1 MEQKYFQRPFD
12 VRSYECDFKGRLYP
26 LSLFNYMQELASTHA
41 DRLGSSVQK
50 LMQQKMTWVLS
61 RLHLKINKMT
71 GWGESVTGRTW
82 PSGRYGKYA
91 LRDFEFFDQTGGTMA
106 VGTSSWMVIDLDKRQ
121 PLKLDQIFTTDV
133 SLEKRALEDDF
144 PALPE
149 ITNSENECKFA
160 VRFADLDL
168 NRHVNHVSYIAWA
181 LESLPQPILFR
192 YFPVE
197 IEVSYRKEVFLGDQV
212 ICKLQS
218 IPGTDSLSY
227 IHQLYLEKNEQEIA
241 RLRSRWE

>member
-1 MEQKYFQRPFD
+1 MKQKYFQRQFD
-12 VRSYECDFKGRLYP
+12 VRGYECDFKGRLHP
-26 LSLFNYMQELASTHA
+26 LSLFNFMQELASTHA
-41 DRLGSSVQK
+41 DQLGFSVQK

-61 RLHLKINKMT
+61 RLHLKINKPIL
-71 GWGESVTGRTW
+71 WSEILTGRTW
-82 PSGRYGKYA
+82 PSGRSGKYA
-91 LRDFEFFDQTGGTMA
+91 LRDFQFFNKADETIA
-106 VGTSSWMVIDLDKRQ
+106 VGTSSWMVIDLEKRQ
-121 PLKLDQIFTTDV
+121 PLKLDQIFTSDV

-149 ITNSENECKFA
+149 ISKSENECKFA
-160 VRFADLDL
+160 VRFSDLDL

-181 LESLPQPILFR
+181 LESIPQAILFR
-192 YFPVE
+192 HFPMEV
-197 IEVSYRKEVFLGDQV
+197 EVSYRKEIFLGDQV

-241 RLRSRWE
+241 RLRTQWK